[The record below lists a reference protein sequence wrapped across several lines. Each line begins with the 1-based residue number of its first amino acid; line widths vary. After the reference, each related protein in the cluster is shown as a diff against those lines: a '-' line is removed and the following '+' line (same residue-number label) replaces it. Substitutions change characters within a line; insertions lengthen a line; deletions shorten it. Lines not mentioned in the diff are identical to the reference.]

1 MDYIEKMQE
10 LLSSGYSKTEVAENL
25 YLNYHSIINTDEV
38 YKIRK
43 RIAHDYD
50 CNINDVKLIGSAHT
64 GYTYK
69 EERLQKR
76 EHPKDYDFAI
86 INANVF
92 VKYFHKV
99 DINKIAKNHKNYYM
113 GAILNGKLHPNQ
125 ANKVIY
131 EEIEKINRAIMEDLK
146 VTMHISVCFYLSE
159 KAFID
164 GLVSYNS
171 DLYTG
176 ELKRIKEKEPQIDV
190 IEEFGIKE
198 IRKLED

>member
-125 ANKVIY
+125 ANKVFY

>member
-1 MDYIEKMQE
+1 MQE

-99 DINKIAKNHKNYYM
+99 DINK
-113 GAILNGKLHPNQ
+113 LHPNH
-125 ANKVIY
+125 ANRAFY
-131 EEIEKINRAIMEDLK
+131 EEIEKTNQAIMDDLN

>member
-113 GAILNGKLHPNQ
+113 GSILN
-125 ANKVIY
+125 
-131 EEIEKINRAIMEDLK
+131 
-146 VTMHISVCFYLSE
+146 
-159 KAFID
+159 
-164 GLVSYNS
+164 
-171 DLYTG
+171 
-176 ELKRIKEKEPQIDV
+176 
-190 IEEFGIKE
+190 
-198 IRKLED
+198 

>member
-1 MDYIEKMQE
+1 
-10 LLSSGYSKTEVAENL
+10 
-25 YLNYHSIINTDEV
+25 
-38 YKIRK
+38 
-43 RIAHDYD
+43 
-50 CNINDVKLIGSAHT
+50 
-64 GYTYK
+64 
-69 EERLQKR
+69 
-76 EHPKDYDFAI
+76 
-86 INANVF
+86 
-92 VKYFHKV
+92 
-99 DINKIAKNHKNYYM
+99 M
-113 GAILNGKLHPNQ
+113 GAILNGKLHPNH
-125 ANKVIY
+125 ANKVFY

>member
-113 GAILNGKLHPNQ
+113 GAILNGKLHPNH
-125 ANKVIY
+125 ANKVFY

-164 GLVSYNS
+164 GLVSFNS

>member
-64 GYTYK
+64 VYTYK

-113 GAILNGKLHPNQ
+113 GAILNGKLPPNHE
-125 ANKVIY
+125 NKVFY

>member
-113 GAILNGKLHPNQ
+113 GAILHPNH
-125 ANKVIY
+125 ANKVFY